1 MRSFSHKKNRNRKI
15 MSENQHTDL
24 SFLKIDRDAPRDTN
38 GGSSKKVI
46 LYSISGVVIA
56 AIILFY
62 ALASRPSAEAVE
74 IGTVVL
80 TTSGQE
86 SAVLTASGYIVA
98 QRKAAVASKG
108 TGRLEYLGVIEG
120 DRVITGQIIGRLENR
135 DVEAALGQVKANLT
149 VAKAGLE
156 SVKAEMEEATSNFER
171 QKTLFAQNS
180 ISRAEYDG
188 ANARYKRSVAAVA
201 SAEASI
207 KYAEANVRASE
218 VQLEYTLIRAPFDG
232 VVMTKNANVG
242 EVISPFGAAAGSRGA
257 IVTVADMTSLEVEA
271 DVSESNIEKIKEG
284 MSCEITLDAYP
295 DRRYSGFVN
304 KIVPTAD
311 RAKATVLTKV
321 RFKDRDERVL
331 PEMRAKVN
339 FLKEGKPQDE
349 KNSAPKI
356 SVPASAITV
365 RNGQKVVFVLHGETV
380 TETAVTLGDV
390 MGNRIEIKKG
400 VVPGEKVVLRPS
412 QQIATGAKISTETK

>member
-1 MRSFSHKKNRNRKI
+1 MP
-15 MSENQHTDL
+15 ENQNTDL
-24 SFLKIDRDAPRDTN
+24 SFLKINRDAPSESG
-38 GGSSKKVI
+38 GGSSKKII
-46 LYSISGVVIA
+46 LFSVAGIFLV

-62 ALASRPSAEAVE
+62 VLVSGPAKEVVE
-74 IGTVVL
+74 LGTVVL

-86 SAVLTASGYIVA
+86 SAILTASGYIVA

-120 DRVITGQIIGRLENR
+120 DRVKTGQVIGRLENR

-156 SVKAEMEEATSNFER
+156 SVKAELEEATSNFDR

-180 ISRAEYDG
+180 ISRAEYDA
-188 ANARYKRSVAAVA
+188 ANARYKRSVAAAA

-242 EVISPFGAAAGSRGA
+242 EVISPFGAAVGSRGA

-295 DRRYSGFVN
+295 DRRYSGYVN

-339 FLKEGKPQDE
+339 FLKEEKEQKE
-349 KNSAPKI
+349 KNTSPKI
-356 SVPASAITV
+356 SVPASSITS
-365 RNGQKVVFVLHGETV
+365 RSGQKVVFVVSGEKV
-380 TETAVTLGDV
+380 TETAVTLGEV

-400 VVPGEKVVLRPS
+400 VAPGEKVVLHPS
-412 QQIATGAKISTETK
+412 EKLATGNKISMENK

>member
-1 MRSFSHKKNRNRKI
+1 
-15 MSENQHTDL
+15 MSDNQHTDL
-24 SFLKIDRDAPRDTN
+24 SFLKINRNESQETKW
-38 GGSSKKVI
+38 GSKQTIIFGSLAGVLVLAIALSII
-46 LYSISGVVIA
+46 LGSGVSTEV
-56 AIILFY
+56 
-62 ALASRPSAEAVE
+62 VE
-74 IGTVVL
+74 LGTVVM
-80 TTSGQE
+80 TTPGQE

-120 DRVITGQIIGRLENR
+120 DRVTTGQIIGRLENS
-135 DVEAALGQVKANLT
+135 DVQATLGQVKASLN

-156 SVKAEMEEATSNFER
+156 NAKAELEDAAANFER
-171 QKTLFAQNS
+171 QKTLFAQNA
-180 ISRAEYDG
+180 ISRADYDG
-188 ANARYKRSVAAVA
+188 ANARHKRAISSVT

-207 KYAEANVRASE
+207 KYAEANIRAAE

-232 VVMTKNANVG
+232 VVLTKNANVG

-257 IVTVADMTSLEVEA
+257 IVSVADMTSLEVEA
-271 DVSESNIEKIKEG
+271 DVSEANIEKIKEG
-284 MSCEITLDAYP
+284 FPCEITLDAYP
-295 DRRYSGFVN
+295 ERRYSGYVN

-339 FLKEGKPQDE
+339 FLKEAKEQNP

-356 SVPASAITV
+356 SVPASAIVT
-365 RNGQKVVFVLHGETV
+365 RNGQKVVFVAQGETV
-380 TETAVTLGDV
+380 VETAVTLGEI
-390 MGNRIEIKKG
+390 MGNRIEIKQG
-400 VVPGEKVVLRPS
+400 VTPGQKVVLRPS
-412 QQIATGAKISTETK
+412 EKLSTGTKFTTGE